1 MIAMVMVGLATGRAQ
16 VQTFGFGPSGI
27 GLADSQQQQQLYQPV
42 GTHIQGLRLQVTNPA
57 GFNLVQGTTGP
68 LPSAPINRKYILQIK
83 VKPTGD
89 RKLKYET
96 QIVPSNSP
104 FAVPEADLR
113 SSFSLHQLPAQ
124 SAFANVL
131 PLPQR
136 LSNAVLEDTA
146 QFRTASAAGL
156 LGVAFSPSSDVSQ
169 LKFSGSF
176 ANYSY

>member
-1 MIAMVMVGLATGRAQ
+1 MDYTLVVMIAMVMVGLATGRAQ

-68 LPSAPINRKYILQIK
+68 LPSAPINR
-83 VKPTGD
+83 
-89 RKLKYET
+89 
-96 QIVPSNSP
+96 N
-104 FAVPEADLR
+104 
-113 SSFSLHQLPAQ
+113 SFSLHQLPAQ